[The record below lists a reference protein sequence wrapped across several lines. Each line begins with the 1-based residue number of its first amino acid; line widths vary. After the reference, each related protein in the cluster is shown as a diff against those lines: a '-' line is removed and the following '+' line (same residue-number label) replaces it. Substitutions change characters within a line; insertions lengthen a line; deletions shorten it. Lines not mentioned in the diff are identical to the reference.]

1 MLRFCNHLLA
11 RKVLSLDL
19 FIDVLADCVIDTL
32 KLIPFL
38 LVTYLAMEALEHAA
52 GNKVRAI
59 VERAGHS
66 GPIVGSALGALP
78 QCGFSAMAATLF
90 AGRVVTAGTLVAVIL
105 STSDEMIP
113 VFVAHQE
120 DPARMGSIILV
131 KVVFGMV
138 VGLGLDAA
146 LRASNHLG
154 DGNIHIHELCERE
167 HCHCDDEEFG
177 GERCDCCGHELHS
190 CCDNELSEGAERVR
204 DERGHV
210 GHCCCREGANDGGAT
225 HEHGFACD
233 SGHDNGNGHD
243 HGGACDLEHACCS
256 GHSHDHSH
264 GHGHRHGLWGIVR
277 CALVHTVQVTVF
289 IFIITFVFGLIIEG
303 VGEDAIGSVLAEHP
317 VRATFLAALVGLIP
331 NCGASVA
338 ISELFLD
345 GTLACGPMIAG
356 LLSSGGVGLLVLWR
370 TNGNVRENLLITL
383 LVYVAA
389 VVAGLAAVALGIL
402 L

>member
-1 MLRFCNHLLA
+1 M
-11 RKVLSLDL
+11 DL
-19 FIDVLADCVIDTL
+19 FLDVLADCVVDTL

-52 GNKVRAI
+52 GNKVRGI

-66 GPIVGSALGALP
+66 GPVVGSLLGALP

-120 DPARMGSIILV
+120 DPARMGSILLV
-131 KVVFGMV
+131 KVVLGIV
-138 VGLGLDAA
+138 VGLGLDFA
-146 LRASNHLG
+146 LRASHHTG
-154 DGNIHIHELCERE
+154 DGNVHIHELCERE
-167 HCHCDDEEFG
+167 HCRCEEEELDEEFG
-177 GERCDCCGHELHS
+177 GDCCG
-190 CCDNELSEGAERVR
+190 CDHGA
-204 DERGHV
+204 HV
-210 GHCCCREGANDGGAT
+210 E
-225 HEHGFACD
+225 
-233 SGHDNGNGHD
+233 D
-243 HGGACDLEHACCS
+243 HGGDPH
-256 GHSHDHSH
+256 GHHH
-264 GHGHRHGLWGIVR
+264 GHGAWGVVR
-277 CALVHTVQVTVF
+277 CALVHTVQVTAF
-289 IFIITFVFGLIIEG
+289 IFLITFVFGLVIEG
-303 VGEDAIGSVLAEHP
+303 VGEDAIGAILADHP

-345 GTLACGPMIAG
+345 GTLATGPMIAG

-370 TNGNVRENLLITL
+370 TNDNPRENLLITL

-389 VVAGLAAVALGIL
+389 VVAGLGAVALGIL